1 MRDLT
6 GLPDLT
12 VALVQTTLV
21 WHDREANFAHFDEL
35 LEQARGA
42 DLVVLP
48 EMFTTGFSMESKTLA
63 EPEHGPTSKWLQA
76 RAKDLD
82 AVVTGSV
89 IVRAADGSHRNRL
102 LW

>member
-1 MRDLT
+1 MRDLS

-12 VALVQTTLV
+12 LALVQTTLA
-21 WHDREANFAHFDEL
+21 WHDRQANFEHFEEL

-48 EMFTTGFSMESKTLA
+48 EMFTTGFSMESETLA
-63 EPEHGPTSKWLQA
+63 EPEGGPATKWLRAQA
-76 RAKDLD
+76 AKLN

-89 IVRAADGSHRNRL
+89 IVQAADGSHRN
-102 LW
+102 